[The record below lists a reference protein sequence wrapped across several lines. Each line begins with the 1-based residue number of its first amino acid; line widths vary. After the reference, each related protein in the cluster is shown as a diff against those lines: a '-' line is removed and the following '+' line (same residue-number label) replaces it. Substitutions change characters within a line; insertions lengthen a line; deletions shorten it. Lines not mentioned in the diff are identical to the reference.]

1 MFPQPQNLLTAGAEK
16 FAEIFGEFF
25 FVLGYEK
32 LAELFGYYC

>member
-1 MFPQPQNLLTAGAEK
+1 MFPHPYITLTAGAEK

-25 FVLGYEK
+25 FVRKQAK